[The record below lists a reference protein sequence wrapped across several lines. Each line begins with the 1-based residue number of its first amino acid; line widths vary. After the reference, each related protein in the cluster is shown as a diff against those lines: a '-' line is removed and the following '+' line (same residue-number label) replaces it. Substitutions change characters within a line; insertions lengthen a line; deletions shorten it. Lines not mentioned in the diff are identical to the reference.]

1 MVVNIEITCFYLNVS
16 NLMFP
21 TFQGGFAKCYEMKN
35 MLTGEVV
42 ACKVVPKSLLVK
54 QNQREK
60 MAQEI
65 RFPF

>member
-1 MVVNIEITCFYLNVS
+1 
-16 NLMFP
+16 
-21 TFQGGFAKCYEMKN
+21 MKN
-35 MLTGEVV
+35 VLNGNLV

-65 RFPF
+65 K